1 MGKGRYMI
9 EFNTAAQKYGIDMT
23 ISEWKAGHDLELF
36 HKASPLIEKRYWA
49 DIQDAIN
56 NTRVLIDPFG
66 GMRMF
71 TGRMDDEIYK
81 EGYADIPQRTEAHL
95 IQGSALKIDDELNGD
110 LKEGIWMSEN
120 HDSLCM
126 QAPANNW
133 EPYARLMKK
142 HMETPIDFRT
152 YCSLKRDYTLTIP
165 CDVELS
171 STNYGDF
178 EKVKL

>member
-1 MGKGRYMI
+1 MI

-36 HKASPLIEKRYWA
+36 HKASPLIRGKYHI
-49 DIQDAIN
+49 DVKDAIS

-66 GMRMF
+66 GIRMF
-71 TGRMDDEIYK
+71 TGRMDNEIYK

-95 IQGSALKIDDELNGD
+95 VQGAALKIEDELNGD
-110 LKEGIWMSEN
+110 IEHMWLSEN
-120 HDSLCM
+120 HDSICM
-126 QAPANNW
+126 QVPENKW
-133 EPYARLMKK
+133 EPYAKLMKK

-152 YCSLKRDYTLTIP
+152 YCTLKRDYTLIIP
-165 CDVELS
+165 CDVEIS

-178 EKVKL
+178 EKVKLS